1 MKESNILMGPDNE
14 LKPLLQG
21 LNKND
26 FNIASLD
33 DEIRVDRR
41 CVDLLRHF
49 YQYLT
54 CHEGLSPQQAGEIC
68 HGADY
73 FLREFI
79 IADRRDNLFRTSAER
94 VRQFAGHW
102 YIIRTPEPNLAELT
116 RILEGTTL
124 FYGFL
129 AEQSLV
135 ERQVSLEIARQCD
148 KKDYYQHRIDEF
160 WAIEGNGF
168 DAWRQACPL
177 EPVPDIS

>member
-1 MKESNILMGPDNE
+1 MKEPTILMGHEND

-21 LNKND
+21 LHKND
-26 FNIASLD
+26 FNLVTLD
-33 DEIRVDRR
+33 DEIRVDKR

-49 YQYLT
+49 HQYLT
-54 CHEGLSPQQAGEIC
+54 CHEGLSPEQAGEIC

-73 FLREFI
+73 FLREFM
-79 IADRRDNLFRTSAER
+79 IADRRDNLFCASAER

-116 RILEGTTL
+116 RILKGTAL

-129 AEQSLV
+129 TEQNLID
-135 ERQVSLEIARQCD
+135 RQVSQEIARQCD
-148 KKDYYQHRIDEF
+148 GTDYYQHRIDEF